1 MRYFNCWIED
11 PVKQVGN
18 NDDDTESTQTASSSA
33 AVDEIS
39 DPFAPPDP
47 KDPFAYNAAE
57 NSKSLSFPP
66 VRFSL
71 AAKRFDEVT
80 SSDEDDGDSETEDEE
95 EEDSGDETES
105 EHPLARSKHPEPPVA
120 HASIMTDTTNSDPAT
135 FRTLYIAM
143 EFVDN
148 VSSSLSVQPSFCSNG
163 RRGHCG
169 NSSIVVCRWTR
180 LGGCLR
186 RSSMPCPTCTRRKS
200 YTGISNHQISSSV
213 SSTVVPTIL
222 AAYALTDAERRAI
235 VADFGLSVSR
245 RNE

>member
-1 MRYFNCWIED
+1 MVVKARHRFDDHVYAVSKYGSTGHHNSFLIKGAEKIKLRGDDRRRVTDKEIQILSVLSHKHIVRYFNCWIED
-11 PVKQVGN
+11 PVKQV
-18 NDDDTESTQTASSSA
+18 DDPDDTESTQTASTP

-80 SSDEDDGDSETEDEE
+80 SSDDDDDDETDETESETEKS
-95 EEDSGDETES
+95 DSGEETES
-105 EHPLARSKHPEPPVA
+105 EHPIVRAPANKAKGKKAEAPPTNSSFV
-120 HASIMTDTTNSDPAT
+120 TDTSNSDPST

-148 VSSSLSVQPSFCSNG
+148 VSYF
-163 RRGHCG
+163 
-169 NSSIVVCRWTR
+169 
-180 LGGCLR
+180 LR
-186 RSSMPCPTCTRRKS
+186 
-200 YTGISNHQISSSV
+200 
-213 SSTVVPTIL
+213 
-222 AAYALTDAERRAI
+222 
-235 VADFGLSVSR
+235 
-245 RNE
+245 